1 MSKNNNKDKT
11 MCAEKNNGKKRRTFA
26 VGCCDGTFEM
36 IKDCFP
42 DDAGYS
48 DCLARMRNN
57 RRKFCGRNDGDSAER
72 ENKGCCE

>member
-1 MSKNNNKDKT
+1 

-57 RRKFCGRNDGDSAER
+57 RGKFCGRNDGDSAER